1 VQHPLVRWLIAAI
14 CMAVLATI
22 LSPTQAAVAE
32 PVAPPADLAAPAPTT
47 HHPRVSV
54 TQYKAM
60 KKVVRV
66 KRKAHGRTLDYREAK
81 KEFGK
86 KVSWR
91 RQFAAGWKLSGGKL
105 THVSKAETKAI
116 EKVRRAKQPPTPGAA
131 ALHLLQAAPN
141 CQGRVGHELHPNT
154 DYYHWDYFNSCQTNK
169 LIRNFS
175 WCVGGAGLIAG
186 MLGNPGV
193 GAIMA
198 LFIGICGGAVG
209 WISTAQANSDVSAI
223 IVKNG
228 DIVKFEPRNPT
239 PKNPVRYQVPVRI
252 SPQ

>member
-1 VQHPLVRWLIAAI
+1 
-14 CMAVLATI
+14 
-22 LSPTQAAVAE
+22 VAE
-32 PVAPPADLAAPAPTT
+32 PVAPPADVAEAPAPTT
-47 HHPRVSV
+47 HSARVSV
-54 TQYKAM
+54 KQYKAM

-66 KRKAHGRTLDYREAK
+66 KRKADGRTLDYREAK

-91 RQFAAGWKLSGGKL
+91 RQFAAGWKLGGGEL

-116 EKVRRAKQPPTPGAA
+116 SKTRKRYQPPAPPLDAR
-131 ALHLLQAAPN
+131 LLQAAPN
-141 CQGRVGHELHPNT
+141 CRGRTGHELHPGT

-169 LIRNFS
+169 IIRNLT
-175 WCVGGAGLIAG
+175 WCLGGAGFVGTVA
-186 MLGNPGV
+186 GNPGV

-198 LFIGICGGAVG
+198 LFMFMCGGAVA
-209 WISTAQANSDVSAI
+209 WIAAPQADSDLNAI

-228 DIVKFEPRNPT
+228 DIVKVEPKNPT
-239 PKNPVRYQVPVRI
+239 PQNPVRYQVPVRI